1 MQIAH
6 LARAENELFASL
18 LKDELRFVLRKH
30 VRRAVIL
37 LRQLLLPLCHFAG
50 EANYHVVLIGLS
62 VDRDGSECGT
72 FDLHGRD
79 PCSDPDP
86 PGHSQRDAAIAL
98 TTPAP
103 FVDQREGSPV
113 ASVGRN
119 ARKLG
124 SVTSS
129 HAPERRLNVRIMS
142 ERHPLHL

>member
-1 MQIAH
+1 MRPVERTDR
-6 LARAENELFASL
+6 LASGLQQNLAA
-18 LKDELRFVLRKH
+18 
-30 VRRAVIL
+30 L
-37 LRQLLLPLCHFAG
+37 LR
-50 EANYHVVLIGLS
+50 
-62 VDRDGSECGT
+62 
-72 FDLHGRD
+72 
-79 PCSDPDP
+79 
-86 PGHSQRDAAIAL
+86 AAIAL

-129 HAPERRLNVRIMS
+129 HAPERRLNVRFMS